1 MATKKQIEAF
11 IAEIAPCAQEA
22 YRRLGKVHPSVCIAM
37 ACVESGYGTS
47 TTMRKHNAFLGQK
60 VGTGKTATTYW
71 DGLSYNSRTKEEYT
85 VGHLSTIRDNFRAY
99 KSLQQCVLNYY
110 ELLNSSLYRK
120 VTADVSPKI
129 QMLQIKQVGYMT
141 SSKEVNTVFSLIDTY
156 NLTEYDFVKEKKKC
170 TYCEPLKSLTKGAVG
185 EGVKWIQW
193 MINNCG
199 MGYNIKEDG
208 IFGIVTLGAVFDFQ
222 KKNDLVADGIVG
234 ISTRTRLKQL
244 VR

>member
-1 MATKKQIEAF
+1 M
-11 IAEIAPCAQEA
+11 
-22 YRRLGKVHPSVCIAM
+22 
-37 ACVESGYGTS
+37 
-47 TTMRKHNAFLGQK
+47 
-60 VGTGKTATTYW
+60 
-71 DGLSYNSRTKEEYT
+71 
-85 VGHLSTIRDNFRAY
+85 
-99 KSLQQCVLNYY
+99 QQCVLNYY

-156 NLTEYDFVKEKKKC
+156 NLTRYDFIKDTKKC
-170 TYCEPLKSLTKGAVG
+170 TYREPLKNLTKGSVG

-199 MGYNIKEDG
+199 MGYTIKEDG

>member
-1 MATKKQIEAF
+1 
-11 IAEIAPCAQEA
+11 
-22 YRRLGKVHPSVCIAM
+22 
-37 ACVESGYGTS
+37 
-47 TTMRKHNAFLGQK
+47 
-60 VGTGKTATTYW
+60 
-71 DGLSYNSRTKEEYT
+71 
-85 VGHLSTIRDNFRAY
+85 
-99 KSLQQCVLNYY
+99 
-110 ELLNSSLYRK
+110 
-120 VTADVSPKI
+120 
-129 QMLQIKQVGYMT
+129 MT

-156 NLTEYDFVKEKKKC
+156 NLTRYDFIKDTKKC
-170 TYCEPLKSLTKGAVG
+170 TYREPLKNLTKGSVG

-199 MGYNIKEDG
+199 MGYTIKEDG